1 MNYKDQLYNARKFAI
16 EKHNGQHYGIYPY
29 EIHLGNVVSVLMRFS
44 ILPTNQEN
52 TDILISAWLHDI
64 LEDTTVSIE
73 ELEKR
78 FGKKITEIV
87 YSLTDGDG
95 KNREERK
102 DNMYNKLIHNQISI
116 IVKLADRIANV
127 EFCLIQNNK
136 KLYDMYQKEQPKLQ
150 QIVSSKMNTEIA
162 NSLLIYLK
170 TLL

>member
-1 MNYKDQLYNARKFAI
+1 M
-16 EKHNGQHYGIYPY
+16 
-29 EIHLGNVVSVLMRFS
+29 
-44 ILPTNQEN
+44 
-52 TDILISAWLHDI
+52 
-64 LEDTTVSIE
+64 EDTTVSIE

>member
-16 EKHNGQHYGIYPY
+16 EKHNGQLYGIYPY

-73 ELEKR
+73 DLEKR

-116 IVKLADRIANV
+116 VVKLADRIANV

-136 KLYDMYQKEQPKLQ
+136 KLYDMYQKEQPKFQ
-150 QIVSSKMNTEIA
+150 QIVSCKMNTELA

-170 TLL
+170 KLL